1 MMKNRHIFCCVFIA
15 LFSFMLI
22 GCSLLNDNVGDVND
36 TNKIKN
42 EKQITEVSEKPVNS
56 KAADKSVDKVADSA
70 VKNIKSEENA
80 ILIKKS
86 EYRLIMVKDGQ
97 VVLDTKCA
105 VGKNPGQK
113 TKRGDLKTPVGTFYV
128 DEIIDSSYWT
138 HDFGDGKG
146 EIEGAYGPWFISLD
160 TMPLSKG
167 EWDGIG
173 IHGTHD
179 NSSLGTNASEG
190 CIRIKNEDVE
200 KLKGLVSVGTKVV
213 IEE

>member
-1 MMKNRHIFCCVFIA
+1 MKNRHIFCCVFIA
-15 LFSFMLI
+15 LVSFMLI
-22 GCSLLNDNVGDVND
+22 GCSLFNDNAVDVNNAD
-36 TNKIKN
+36 KIKN
-42 EKQITEVSEKPVNS
+42 EKSVTESSENKVNN
-56 KAADKSVDKVADSA
+56 KASDKVPVSV
-70 VKNIKSEENA
+70 VKDTKYEDNTIF
-80 ILIKKS
+80 IKKS
-86 EYRLIMVKDGQ
+86 EYRLVMVKDGQ

-105 VGKNPGQK
+105 IGKNPGQK

>member
-1 MMKNRHIFCCVFIA
+1 MKNRHIFCCVFIA
-15 LFSFMLI
+15 LVSFMLI
-22 GCSLLNDNVGDVND
+22 GCSLFNDNAVDVNNAD
-36 TNKIKN
+36 KIKN
-42 EKQITEVSEKPVNS
+42 EKSITESSENKVNN
-56 KAADKSVDKVADSA
+56 KASDKVPVSV
-70 VKNIKSEENA
+70 VKDTKYEDNTIF
-80 ILIKKS
+80 IKKS
-86 EYRLIMVKDGQ
+86 EYRLVMVKDGQ

-105 VGKNPGQK
+105 IGKNPGQK

-200 KLKGLVSVGTKVV
+200 KLKGFVSVGTKVV